1 MNILKS
7 KTMLFSLL
15 LAVLGT
21 VEQNTA
27 MVTSI
32 VGPENTGLAML
43 GISVIVAILRIVTT
57 EPLSAKQ

>member
-21 VEQNTA
+21 VEQNTT

>member
-7 KTMLFSLL
+7 KTIMFSLL

-21 VEQNTA
+21 VEQNTT
-27 MVTSI
+27 MVTSL
-32 VGPENTGLAML
+32 VGPENTGLTML
-43 GISVIVAILRIVTT
+43 AISVIVAILRAVTT

>member
-1 MNILKS
+1 
-7 KTMLFSLL
+7 MLFSLL

-21 VEQNTA
+21 VEQNTT